1 MSPRF
6 LGPQIQ
12 STRSNRGMLLIAETI
27 RSLAGKVIAGQAV
40 NRSLAEWLVEE
51 VGPDSLPDL
60 LAGATRIREQFFGK
74 KVSCCSIVAGKVG
87 LCSEDCAFCSQSGH
101 YATHVA
107 GGKQLTDAEI
117 LRAAE
122 EAAAGGASS
131 FGIVNSGLGPSD
143 AEIEACGR
151 VIGQLRARGGLG
163 ACASLGVVTESQARR
178 LAALGV
184 QRYNHNLQTS
194 RRFFPY
200 ITATHRYDERLQA
213 LRNLKAAGIELCCGA
228 LFGMGETWSDRL
240 DLAFEL
246 RALEP
251 VVVPLNFLIPIA
263 GTPLAGQRPL
273 EPLECLKI
281 IAIYRFILP
290 TQDLKVAGGREV
302 NIRDL
307 QSWIFA
313 AGATSF
319 LIGNYLTTCGRPA
332 EADRKMVCDL
342 GLALVGCE
350 DLPKP
355 PGAASEEDHGAA
367 LSSPAGSN
375 AT

>member
-1 MSPRF
+1 
-6 LGPQIQ
+6 
-12 STRSNRGMLLIAETI
+12 LIAETI
-27 RSLAGKVIAGQAV
+27 ASLARDVIAGQAV
-40 NRSLAEWLVEE
+40 TRLQADWLANQ
-51 VGPDSLPDL
+51 VGADHLLDL
-60 LAGATRIREQFFGK
+60 FSGATSIREHFFGR

-101 YATHVA
+101 YTTHVS

-122 EAAAGGASS
+122 EAATGGASS

-163 ACASLGVVTESQARR
+163 ACASLGVVTDRQARR
-178 LAALGV
+178 LAELGV

-194 RRFFPY
+194 RRFFPH
-200 ITATHRYDERLQA
+200 ITTTHSYDERLAA
-213 LRNLKAAGIELCCGA
+213 LRNLKVAGIELCCGA

-246 RALEP
+246 RTLDPAI
-251 VVVPLNFLIPIA
+251 VPLNFLIPIA
-263 GTPLAGQRPL
+263 GTPLAGRQPL

-281 IAIYRFILP
+281 IAVYRFILP
-290 TQDLKVAGGREV
+290 TQNLKIAGGREV

-319 LIGNYLTTCGRPA
+319 LIGNYLTTCGRGS
-332 EADRKMVCDL
+332 EADRQMVHDL
-342 GLALVGCE
+342 GLELAGYE
-350 DLPKP
+350 ELPKP
-355 PGAASEEDHGAA
+355 TAK
-367 LSSPAGSN
+367 
-375 AT
+375 